1 MRHLRWWILAA
12 AFGTFAAGMS
22 VGLAIPRVEAA
33 MRDGSATT
41 DGDNAR
47 DAEYARDFAA
57 RYDLNGQ
64 QQRSFGMV
72 LLSGRNEQLAI
83 LGQTDISQLPDP
95 IRNRLLE
102 ARRRTERRVRALL
115 DDEQRA
121 RYDRDSR
128 PAGEAVK

>member
-1 MRHLRWWILAA
+1 
-12 AFGTFAAGMS
+12 
-22 VGLAIPRVEAA
+22 